1 MIDNHCIKNLNYQ
14 KNRLQMY
21 IKLTYSHETKT
32 ATSGILVKTLHLSLC
47 TDGLAA
53 LGDLC

>member
-1 MIDNHCIKNLNYQ
+1 MN
-14 KNRLQMY
+14 
-21 IKLTYSHETKT
+21 IKLTYSHERKT
-32 ATSGILVKTLHLSLC
+32 ASSGILVKTLHLSLC